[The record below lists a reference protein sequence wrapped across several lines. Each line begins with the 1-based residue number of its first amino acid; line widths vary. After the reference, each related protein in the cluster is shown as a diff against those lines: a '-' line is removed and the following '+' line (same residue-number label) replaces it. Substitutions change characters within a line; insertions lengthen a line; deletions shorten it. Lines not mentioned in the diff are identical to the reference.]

1 MPTASVRTEGS
12 MSEGIL
18 TVLKFCFLA
27 LLYLFLF
34 RVVRLTVREMR
45 EPKPVA
51 EVMAPAAPVAPPPP
65 KRARRSERRSSA
77 LRLRIL
83 EPTSRQGE
91 THSLD
96 QEVTVGRGGGCAI
109 VLTEDSYV
117 SQLHARLF
125 QQNGDP
131 YVEDLGSTN
140 GTFVNGNQIGTAT
153 KLKRGD
159 RVQFGQTVTEVVR

>member
-1 MPTASVRTEGS
+1 

-45 EPKPVA
+45 EPKPAA
-51 EVMAPAAPVAPPPP
+51 EVMAPAAPAAPPPAP
-65 KRARRSERRSSA
+65 KRSRRSSGRSA
-77 LRLRIL
+77 ALKLRLL
-83 EPTSRQGE
+83 EPASRQGE
-91 THSLD
+91 THDLD
-96 QEVTVGRGGGCAI
+96 QELTVGRGGGCAI
-109 VLTEDSYV
+109 VLTEDTYV
-117 SQLHARLF
+117 SQVHARLF
-125 QQNGDP
+125 QQGGDA

-153 KLKRGD
+153 KLTRGD